1 MRILFDQGTPVP
13 PRKHIDAHQVETA
26 FERGRSSLQNGELLS
41 LAEENRFDVLVT
53 TDQNLKYQQNLKRR
67 RISIVV
73 ITTTSWPR
81 IQRSLPKIIHA
92 IESVTMGSYV
102 EVTVGSGS

>member
-13 PRKHIDAHQVETA
+13 LRRHLLSHQIETA
-26 FERGRSSLQNGELLS
+26 YERGWGSLQNGELLNQ
-41 LAEENRFDVLVT
+41 AEANGFDVLVT
-53 TDQNLKYQQNLKRR
+53 TDQNLKYQQNLDSR

-81 IQRSLPKIIHA
+81 IQQSVVAVVDA
-92 IESVTMGSYV
+92 IDSATTGSYT
-102 EVTVGSGS
+102 EIAIRSDT

>member
-13 PRKHIDAHQVETA
+13 LRKHIDAHQVETT
-26 FERGRSSLQNGELLS
+26 FERGWSSQRNGELLS
-41 LAEENRFDVLVT
+41 LAEENGFDVLVT
-53 TDQNLKYQQNLKRR
+53 TDQNLKYQQNLKIR

-73 ITTTSWPR
+73 ITTMSWPR

-102 EVTVGSGS
+102 EVTVGNGS